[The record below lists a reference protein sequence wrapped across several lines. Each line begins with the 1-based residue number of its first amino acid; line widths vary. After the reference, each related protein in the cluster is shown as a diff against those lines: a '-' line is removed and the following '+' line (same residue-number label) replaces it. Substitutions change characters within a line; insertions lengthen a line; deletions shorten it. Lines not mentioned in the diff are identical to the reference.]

1 MKRPRRLGVPID
13 DATNW
18 GGLEAASE
26 RRPGRARK
34 NQRGQKIATGALI
47 LMVLSLAGCGM
58 PRQDEL
64 WPTNGVV
71 SNQVLSLQK
80 SIQRGETQP
89 AGAQAGQTPNAPAA
103 PAIRCSAT
111 LGAVDCYQ
119 EEPAPAPSVPAIAVP
134 LPPSAAVTPPEAQ
147 AGATPLA
154 APTPLTPVN

>member
-26 RRPGRARK
+26 RRPEHRQKTAR
-34 NQRGQKIATGALI
+34 GALI
-47 LMVLSLAGCGM
+47 LLVLSLAGCGV

-71 SNQVLSLQK
+71 SNQALSLQK
-80 SIQRGETQP
+80 AIQGG
-89 AGAQAGQTPNAPAA
+89 GAQPPGGQPGQAPNAPAA
-103 PAIRCSAT
+103 PTIRCMPT

-119 EEPAPAPSVPAIAVP
+119 DEPAPPPAAPAITAP
-134 LPPSAAVTPPEAQ
+134 LPPSAAVTPPEAP
-147 AGATPLA
+147 ASGAPLS
-154 APTPLTPVN
+154 APTPLTPIN